1 MVEVGDDFWSVHM
14 SHGYRWVTS
23 QAHTHVIIKPR
34 VCVCAPSSLDW
45 PHATVLFSLLKN
57 TLSQTEPKLSFE
69 RAFWFW
75 LKGDTLVESW
85 GQIRLL
91 LGNTLHNDAPQ
102 RASEERRVWVAV
114 LDGGLVH

>member
-1 MVEVGDDFWSVHM
+1 
-14 SHGYRWVTS
+14 
-23 QAHTHVIIKPR
+23 
-34 VCVCAPSSLDW
+34 
-45 PHATVLFSLLKN
+45 VLFSLLKN